1 MTFTEKIKQLYDDMD
16 SSYGMPKWMNTLL
29 DEMKFH
35 NKALLK
41 SNSSKHPF
49 HPTQTFVLDALED
62 NMTVKFKLVHTL
74 QHIANFH
81 DVPMSWVM
89 LIPHTVVDGVNN
101 NFRVEIQSE
110 YKIDKDIFVDDEG
123 KSMILPYIAFLDGKD
138 AGLIDENEEYLFE
151 LPDGFEDVVKKIKN
165 MKPSLLLPL
174 RKHDEA
180 DLFDDS
186 AFAEEWA

>member
-1 MTFTEKIKQLYDDMD
+1 MTFTEKIKQLYDDMNPL
-16 SSYGMPKWMNTLL
+16 YKLPEWMNSLIE
-29 DEMKFH
+29 EMQFH

-49 HPTQTFVLDALED
+49 HPTQTFLGEALKR
-62 NMTVKFKLVHTL
+62 NMTIEYKIAHTL

-81 DVPMSWVM
+81 DVPLSWVM
-89 LIPHTVVDGVNN
+89 LIPHTVIDNGDKD
-101 NFRVEIQSE
+101 FRVEIEAE
-110 YKIDKDIFVDDEG
+110 YKINKDIFLDDEG

-138 AGLIDENEEYLFE
+138 AGLIDEEEEYVFQ
-151 LPDGFEDVVKKIKN
+151 LPDGFENAVEKIKN
-165 MKPSLLLPL
+165 AKPSLLMPV
-174 RKHDEA
+174 RKSDED